1 VGTFL
6 AEGYLSSATAD
17 GLARDGARAAAA
29 TSDLAWDSGRVRYLG
44 GVFLPA
50 DQTCLLMF
58 EASAAE
64 HVGRACQRAGLPCE
78 RVTPALITGRAPA
91 CDASGASVCR

>member
-29 TSDLAWDSGRVRYLG
+29 TSELAWDSGRVCYLG

-50 DQTCLLMF
+50 DQTCLLIF
-58 EASAAE
+58 EAAAAE

-78 RVTPALITGRAPA
+78 RVTAAMIARRAPS
-91 CDASGASVCR
+91 CDPSGASSCC